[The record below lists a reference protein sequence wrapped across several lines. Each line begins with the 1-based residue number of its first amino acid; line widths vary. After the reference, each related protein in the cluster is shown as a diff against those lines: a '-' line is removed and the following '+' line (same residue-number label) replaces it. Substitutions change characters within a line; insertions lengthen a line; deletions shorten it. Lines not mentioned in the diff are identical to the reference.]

1 MDKKSSVTKH
11 NKLELGC
18 GQRPTPGYLH
28 QDITGQPGVELD
40 FNCPIWEIPLK
51 ENSLSEIIALALME
65 HLCFADFT
73 KALKH
78 IHRLLAP
85 QGVFLFD
92 LPDIKIWSEYLYH
105 ITHGMP
111 QKSPFSKEHVY
122 ATFWGWQRWPGD
134 EHKCA
139 WLKDDLFQH
148 LKEIGFS
155 EILDA
160 DTQIFLSRGISRNR
174 FKNPADAHLYIKTIK

>member
-1 MDKKSSVTKH
+1 MNKKSSVTK
-11 NKLELGC
+11 NEKLELGC

-28 QDITGQPGVELD
+28 QDITSQPDVKLD
-40 FNCPIWEIPLK
+40 FNCQIWEIPLK

-85 QGVFLFD
+85 GGEFLFD
-92 LPDIKIWSEYLYH
+92 LPDIEKWSEYLYY
-105 ITHGMP
+105 ITHGIP
-111 QKSPFSKEHVY
+111 EKSPFPKEHIY

-139 WLKDDLFQH
+139 WMKDDLFKH

-155 EILDA
+155 KIFHE
-160 DTQIFLSRGISRNR
+160 DTRIFLSRGISRNR
-174 FKNPADAHLYIKTIK
+174 FKNLADAHLYIKAIK

>member
-1 MDKKSSVTKH
+1 MNNKASMIKH
-11 NKLELGC
+11 DKLELGC

-28 QDITGQPGVELD
+28 QDITSQPGVRLD
-40 FNCPIWEIPLK
+40 FKCQIWEISLK
-51 ENSLSEIIALALME
+51 KNSLSEIIALGLME
-65 HLCFADFT
+65 HLRFADFT

-78 IHRLLAP
+78 ICKLLAP
-85 QGVFLFD
+85 GGQFLFD
-92 LPDIKIWSEYLYH
+92 LPDIKIWSEYLYY

-111 QKSPFSKEHVY
+111 EKSPFSKEHVY

-148 LKEIGFS
+148 LRKIGFS
-155 EILDA
+155 EIITE
-160 DTQIFLSRGISRNR
+160 DTQIFISRGISRNR
-174 FKNPADAHLYIKTIK
+174 FKNSADAHLYVRAIR

>member
-1 MDKKSSVTKH
+1 MKQTSPFIKSD
-11 NKLELGC
+11 KLELGC

-28 QDITGQPGVELD
+28 QDITVQPGVDLD
-40 FNCPIWEIPLK
+40 FNCPIGEISLP
-51 ENSLSEIIALALME
+51 ENSLAEIIALALME
-65 HLCFADFT
+65 HLRFIEFT
-73 KALKH
+73 EALRH
-78 IHRLLAP
+78 IHQMLRP
-85 QGVFLFD
+85 RGEFLFD
-92 LPDIKIWSEYLYH
+92 LPDIKIWSEYLYN

-111 QKSPFSKEHVY
+111 EKSPFSREHVF

-148 LKEIGFS
+148 LRDIGFS
-155 EILDA
+155 DVIEE

-174 FKNPADAHLYIKTIK
+174 FQNPADAHLYIRAIK

>member
-1 MDKKSSVTKH
+1 
-11 NKLELGC
+11 LGC
-18 GQRPTPGYLH
+18 GQRPTAGYLH
-28 QDITGQPGVELD
+28 QDISKQPGVELD
-40 FNCPIWEIPLK
+40 FHCPIWEIPIK
-51 ENSLSEIIALALME
+51 ENSLSEIIALASME
-65 HLCFADFT
+65 HLGFADFT

-85 QGVFLFD
+85 RGEFIFD
-92 LPDIKIWSEYLYH
+92 LPDIKIWSEYLYY

-111 QKSPFSKEHVY
+111 EKSPFSKEHVY

-148 LKEIGFS
+148 LREIGFS
-155 EILDA
+155 EIIDEDA
-160 DTQIFLSRGISRNR
+160 QIFISRGISRDR
-174 FKNPADAHLYIKTIK
+174 FKNPANAHLYIKAIK

>member
-1 MDKKSSVTKH
+1 MNNKSSIIKH
-11 NKLELGC
+11 DKLELGC
-18 GQRPTPGYLH
+18 GQRPAPGYLH
-28 QDITGQPGVELD
+28 QDITRQPGVELD
-40 FNCPIWEIPLK
+40 FNCQIWEIPLK

-78 IHRLLAP
+78 IYKLLSP
-85 QGVFLFD
+85 GGIFLFD
-92 LPDIKIWSEYLYH
+92 IPDIKIWSEYLYY

-111 QKSPFSKEHVY
+111 EKSPFSKEHVY
-122 ATFWGWQRWPGD
+122 ATIWGWQRWPGD

-139 WLKDDLFQH
+139 WLKDDLFKH

-155 EILDA
+155 EILDEN
-160 DTQIFLSRGISRNR
+160 TQIFLSRGISRNR
-174 FKNPADAHLYIKTIK
+174 FKNPADAHLYIKAIK